1 MAVLEKLSKQSK
13 GKEKV
18 TWNKEKG
25 VPTFVTGKLSDKQA
39 KTPADVKKIVEEN
52 KALFNMD
59 SASSELS
66 LISQEKDSL
75 GFTMYKYQQVYQGV
89 PVFGNELIVHTDK
102 NGTTTSINGYYDPEV
117 KTAGLNTKATL
128 SLAQALNKA
137 KVSEGVAN
145 VSKFD
150 IQKGKLHVYETE
162 KGDYRL
168 VYVIT
173 LSTLEGKQPVYA
185 DLFVDA
191 HNGAIVHKI
200 DKVNH
205 AAATGTGTGVLGDT
219 KTLNTDSY
227 SGGYYLRDITKPMYS
242 TGGKIETYTANY
254 GTALPGTLL
263 TDADN
268 VWTDRAAVDAH
279 YYAGKTYDYYYNK
292 LGRNSFD
299 NRGATMKSTVHYSRN
314 YNNAFWNGTQM
325 VYGDGDGRQFTSL
338 SGALDVVAHEITH
351 AVTERTA
358 GLVYE
363 YQPGAL
369 NESFSDVLGNLV
381 ENKNDPKWLLGED
394 VTTPGIAGDAL
405 RSMSNPNEYDQPDH
419 MNEYRNLPNTRE
431 GDWGGVHINSGIP
444 NKAFYNFVTTPGIT
458 KDNAGKIWYRAL
470 TQYLT
475 SYSQFV
481 DARNATIQAATD
493 LFGANSTEATA
504 VANAWT
510 SVGVVANK

>member
-1 MAVLEKLSKQSK
+1 MGFKKFTAFAVVSTMVFTLATANASAAPGEQPPQAKPEKKAALERLSKNSK

-25 VPTFVTGKLSDKQA
+25 AATFVAGKLSDKQA
-39 KTPADVKKIVEEN
+39 KTPADVKRIIEEN
-52 KALFNMD
+52 KALFNLG
-59 SASSELS
+59 SANSELS

-185 DLFVDA
+185 DVFVDA

-242 TGGKIETYTANY
+242 TGGKIE
-254 GTALPGTLL
+254 
-263 TDADN
+263 
-268 VWTDRAAVDAH
+268 
-279 YYAGKTYDYYYNK
+279 
-292 LGRNSFD
+292 
-299 NRGATMKSTVHYSRN
+299 
-314 YNNAFWNGTQM
+314 
-325 VYGDGDGRQFTSL
+325 
-338 SGALDVVAHEITH
+338 
-351 AVTERTA
+351 
-358 GLVYE
+358 
-363 YQPGAL
+363 
-369 NESFSDVLGNLV
+369 
-381 ENKNDPKWLLGED
+381 
-394 VTTPGIAGDAL
+394 
-405 RSMSNPNEYDQPDH
+405 
-419 MNEYRNLPNTRE
+419 
-431 GDWGGVHINSGIP
+431 
-444 NKAFYNFVTTPGIT
+444 
-458 KDNAGKIWYRAL
+458 
-470 TQYLT
+470 
-475 SYSQFV
+475 
-481 DARNATIQAATD
+481 
-493 LFGANSTEATA
+493 
-504 VANAWT
+504 
-510 SVGVVANK
+510 